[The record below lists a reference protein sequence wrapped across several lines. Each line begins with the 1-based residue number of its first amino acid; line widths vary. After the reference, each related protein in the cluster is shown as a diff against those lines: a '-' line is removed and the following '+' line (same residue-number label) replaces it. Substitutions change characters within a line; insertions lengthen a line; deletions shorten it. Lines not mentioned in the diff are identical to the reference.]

1 MSSDRTVEVLDAAY
15 ACFSRYGVR
24 RTTMEDIGR
33 EAGMSRA
40 AVYQYVRNKEDALRQ
55 LVARLFGD
63 ALAEARRAAVGPG
76 DLGQRLEAVLATKL
90 ELTLRVW
97 RDSPH
102 AAELLDSGTRASAAL
117 MADYTAEMRA
127 LLADTVRAELPHL
140 DTGELAD
147 VLLALARGLEADP
160 VSPADPSGP
169 RRLLHRGVALA
180 VAGLGATAPG
190 PAPESADLPEESS

>member
-1 MSSDRTVEVLDAAY
+1 MSPDRTQPILDAAY
-15 ACFSRYGVR
+15 ACFARYGVR

-63 ALAEARRAAVGPG
+63 ALAEARQAAAGPG
-76 DLGQRLEAVLATKL
+76 TLGQRLEAVLATKL

-102 AAELLDSGTRASAAL
+102 AAELLDSGTRAGAAL
-117 MADYTAEMRA
+117 MADYTAAMRA
-127 LLADTVRAELPHL
+127 LLADTVRAEHG
-140 DTGELAD
+140 DHDAGELAD

-160 VSPADPSGP
+160 SSPADPCGP

-180 VAGLGATAPG
+180 VAGLGAASPSSAT
-190 PAPESADLPEESS
+190 ADLPEESS

>member
-1 MSSDRTVEVLDAAY
+1 
-15 ACFSRYGVR
+15 
-24 RTTMEDIGR
+24 
-33 EAGMSRA
+33 MSRA
-40 AVYQYVRNKEDALRQ
+40 AVYQYVRNKDDALRQ

-63 ALAEARRAAVGPG
+63 ALAEARRAAAGPG

-102 AAELLDSGTRASAAL
+102 AAELLDSGTRAAAAS
-117 MADYTAEMRA
+117 MAEYTAAMRS
-127 LLADTVRAELPHL
+127 LLADTVRAERP
-140 DTGELAD
+140 DVDAGELAD
-147 VLLALARGLEADP
+147 VVLALARGLEADP
-160 VSPADPSGP
+160 ASPADPRGP

-180 VAGLGATAPG
+180 VAGLGAAAPG